1 MVRARPG
8 GQVVATTVIQ
18 IFNGAGLHAY
28 LYNGY
33 VIYIYMYVYIFTYI
47 VMGTDTKKV
56 HSKFRKIE
64 SPMESLNLNLHQML
78 GKSEKMYC
86 TT

>member
-1 MVRARPG
+1 
-8 GQVVATTVIQ
+8 
-18 IFNGAGLHAY
+18 
-28 LYNGY
+28 
-33 VIYIYMYVYIFTYI
+33 MYVYIFTYI